1 MIESKTALITG
12 ANKGIGLAIVKKFVN
27 NGCNIIACTRKN
39 DEVSLKELNE
49 ISSKFPQKIKIYTFD
64 MIELKEDD
72 LTLTKIL
79 DENKKIDILV
89 NNAGQNHVALFLMT
103 KIEKFKEI
111 FEVNF
116 FSQLVITQKIIK
128 NMIKN
133 KKGSIINIASN
144 AAIEADA
151 GRSAYASSKASII
164 TFTKILAREL
174 GSFGIR
180 VNSISPG
187 LTNTDMMN
195 GGITEKIMSETIN
208 KIPLKRVAQPDEI
221 ASTCFFLASD
231 SSSYITGEN
240 INVTGGY

>member
-1 MIESKTALITG
+1 MIEDKTALITG

-103 KIEKFKEI
+103 KIKKFKEI
-111 FEVNF
+111 FEINF

-144 AAIEADA
+144 AATEADA

-174 GSFGIR
+174 GGLGIR

-195 GGITEKIMSETIN
+195 SGITEKIVSETIN

>member
-1 MIESKTALITG
+1 MIEDKTALITG

-103 KIEKFKEI
+103 KIKKFKEI

-144 AAIEADA
+144 AATEADA

-174 GSFGIR
+174 GGLGIR

-195 GGITEKIMSETIN
+195 SGITEKIVSETIN

>member
-144 AAIEADA
+144 AATEADA

>member
-1 MIESKTALITG
+1 MIEDKTALITG

-144 AAIEADA
+144 AATEADA

>member
-103 KIEKFKEI
+103 KIKKFKEI

-144 AAIEADA
+144 AATEADA

>member
-1 MIESKTALITG
+1 MIEDKTALITG

-144 AAIEADA
+144 AATEADA

-195 GGITEKIMSETIN
+195 SGITEKIMSETIN

>member
-103 KIEKFKEI
+103 KIKKFKEI

-144 AAIEADA
+144 AATEADA

-195 GGITEKIMSETIN
+195 SGITEKIMSETIN

>member
-103 KIEKFKEI
+103 KIKKFKEI

-144 AAIEADA
+144 AATEADA

-174 GSFGIR
+174 GGFGIR

-195 GGITEKIMSETIN
+195 SGITEKIMSETIN

>member
-1 MIESKTALITG
+1 
-12 ANKGIGLAIVKKFVN
+12 
-27 NGCNIIACTRKN
+27 
-39 DEVSLKELNE
+39 
-49 ISSKFPQKIKIYTFD
+49 

-103 KIEKFKEI
+103 KIKKFKEI
-111 FEVNF
+111 FEINF

-144 AAIEADA
+144 AATEADA

-195 GGITEKIMSETIN
+195 SGITEKIMSETIN

>member
-103 KIEKFKEI
+103 KIKKFKEI

-144 AAIEADA
+144 AATEADA

-174 GSFGIR
+174 GGLGIR

-195 GGITEKIMSETIN
+195 SGITEKIVSETIN

>member
-1 MIESKTALITG
+1 MIEDKTALITG

-103 KIEKFKEI
+103 KIKKFKEI

-144 AAIEADA
+144 AATEADA

-164 TFTKILAREL
+164 TFTKI
-174 GSFGIR
+174 G
-180 VNSISPG
+180 
-187 LTNTDMMN
+187 
-195 GGITEKIMSETIN
+195 
-208 KIPLKRVAQPDEI
+208 
-221 ASTCFFLASD
+221 
-231 SSSYITGEN
+231 
-240 INVTGGY
+240 